1 MKYLRQ
7 TVSITGMG
15 NAAFDNTAVNLAQ
28 IHAIFKRTIG
38 NQLEEHA
45 VHSDFKG
52 HKAID
57 ASNRYFTPR
66 DGKRDIESIPLGS
79 DVDPYGFLLKAAG
92 NTYVHTKDNKV
103 YYYQKGANKKGE
115 TL

>member
-7 TVSITGMG
+7 SVSITGMG
-15 NAAFDNTAVNLAQ
+15 NETFDNAAVSLAQ

-38 NQLEEHA
+38 NQLEEDS

-52 HKAID
+52 YKAID
-57 ASNRYFTPR
+57 TSNRYFTPK
-66 DGKRDIESIPLGS
+66 DSKGGMESVPLGN

-92 NTYVHTKDNKV
+92 NSYVHTEDNKV
-103 YYYQKGANKKGE
+103 YYYQKGVDKGGE